1 MPAVISVSPPSGST
15 AGGNTV
21 TVTGTGFTNATAVRF
36 GATPAP
42 SFTVNSDT
50 QITATTPL
58 GTGTVQVTV
67 TTPSGISNQFV
78 TYAYVAT
85 PAPALSSVSPASGP
99 SAGGTTVTLTGS
111 GFSGATVVRFGAVSA
126 SFVINSGT
134 QITATAP
141 AGSGMVQVTVTGPGG
156 TSNGVSFSYAAVSVP
171 VLMSVNPASGPLV
184 GGATV
189 TLTGT
194 GLAAVGAVR
203 FGSVVATSFTVVSD
217 THLTAVAPAGTGT
230 VHVTVTGPGGTSN
243 GVSFS
248 YTAVSVPVLMSVNP
262 ASGPLVGGTTV
273 TLTGTGLAAVGAVRF
288 GSVVATSFTVV
299 SDTHITAVAPAGTG
313 TVQVT
318 VTGPGGT
325 SNGVSYTYSLTP
337 TLSGVTPNQGPT
349 SGGNTVMLTGANLTG
364 ANAVSFG
371 ATPATSFTVVSS
383 TQISAVVPAAT
394 PGPVDVTVTTPGGTT
409 TLQSSYFY
417 VSTPVLTGIAPPS
430 GPLSGGNTVTLTG
443 VHLVEAT
450 AVRFGSTVATA
461 FTVVSDTQI
470 TVVVPAGAAGS
481 VDVTVSTAGGTGTGV
496 SYTYL
501 AAPVVTTVVPN
512 QGPTSGGI
520 TLTLTGTRLA
530 QATTV
535 LLGAALAGF
544 TVVSDSHLVVDALP
558 GAAGPV
564 DVTVTTP
571 GGTSAPK
578 TYTRVVPPG
587 I

>member
-1 MPAVISVSPPSGST
+1 MNRSAQSPTASAAQQAAAVPAVISVSPPSGSS

-85 PAPALSSVSPASGP
+85 PAPGLSSVSPASGP
-99 SAGGTTVTLTGS
+99 SAGGMPVTLTGS

-126 SFVINSGT
+126 SFVVNSGT

-141 AGSGMVQVTVTGPGG
+141 AGSGTVQ
-156 TSNGVSFSYAAVSVP
+156 
-171 VLMSVNPASGPLV
+171 
-184 GGATV
+184 
-189 TLTGT
+189 
-194 GLAAVGAVR
+194 
-203 FGSVVATSFTVVSD
+203 
-217 THLTAVAPAGTGT
+217 
-230 VHVTVTGPGGTSN
+230 VTVTGPGGTSN

-248 YTAVSVPVLMSVNP
+248 YTAVSVPVLTSVNP
-262 ASGPLVGGTTV
+262 ASGPSVGGTTV
-273 TLTGTGLAAVGAVRF
+273 TLTGTGLATVGAVRF

-299 SDTHITAVAPAGTG
+299 SDTHITAIAPAGTG

-325 SNGVSYTYSLTP
+325 SNGVFYTYSVTP

-383 TQISAVVPAAT
+383 TQISVVVPAAT

-430 GPLSGGNTVTLTG
+430 GPLSGGNTVTLAG

-450 AVRFGSTVATA
+450 AVRFGTTAATA

-470 TVVVPAGAAGS
+470 TAVIPAGAAGS

-512 QGPTSGGI
+512 QGPTAGGI

-544 TVVSDSHLVVDALP
+544 TVVSDSHIVVDALP

-578 TYTRVVPPG
+578 TYTRVAPPG